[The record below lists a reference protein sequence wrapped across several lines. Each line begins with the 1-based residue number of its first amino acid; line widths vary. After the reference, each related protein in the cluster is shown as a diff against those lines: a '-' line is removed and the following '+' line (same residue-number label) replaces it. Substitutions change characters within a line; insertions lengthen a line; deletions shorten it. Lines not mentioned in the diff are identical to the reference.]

1 MERNVIPIL
10 LLVLVIGGIYL
21 YQAGYL
27 SGRESGLVVAF
38 QKIAEGENA
47 AVSKRVNYR
56 IQTAD
61 ELAQLWQDLNI
72 EEPPPAVDFSKSEV
86 AAVFAG
92 LAPSSG
98 YDIGVIK
105 VVDSKEERTVLIE
118 LKRPESECGSAQD
131 AVSPFE
137 LIMLP
142 RTKLRLTH
150 IDQPVSVQCP
160 QQ

>member
-98 YDIGVIK
+98 YGIGVIK
-105 VVDSKEERTVLIE
+105 VVDSKKTRTVLIE
-118 LKRPESECGSAQD
+118 LTRSDSECGYKHD

-137 LIMLP
+137 LIVFP
-142 RTKLRLTH
+142 RTTLRLTH